1 MQEHKQYWLKSGSYN
16 MVLNIQALLFGF
28 GGFYLLVRM
37 LDKHHYGLWTL
48 FVAIT
53 TIFEM
58 ARNGLIQNALIKF
71 LSEGKEEDKPKIIS
85 ASFVLSGFLMLA
97 CILLNISLAGYFSR
111 LWHFPELVNMFLM
124 FNLVYVLQGLLAQFQ
139 WIEQANLQFRGI
151 LITTLIR
158 QGGYFLYI
166 FLSFIFHWP
175 ISLMN
180 LIYVQGLCAALAT
193 SIQYF
198 IVQRILF
205 VSYQWHYDWV
215 KKLFNYGKYIFGTF
229 ISSILANT
237 INQMMLGTMISPDAA
252 GSYNVALRI
261 ASLADIPTNALGTIV
276 FPQSAKR
283 FAEKGKDSGKYLYEK
298 SVGTILALLVP
309 FVLFIFA
316 FPGFVVHFIA
326 GSNYTDAIPLVR
338 FVILTFLLNPFIRLF
353 GTILDSIGRPRI
365 NFLITIIFTILILTL
380 SYVMIKKFGIM
391 GCVYGTLLADII
403 IVIVMQIIMY
413 KELNVNVLNTF
424 IYAGRFYPE
433 FLNSYIRP
441 LLRKRLN

>member
-1 MQEHKQYWLKSGSYN
+1 MQDHKRYWLKSGSYN

-37 LDKHHYGLWTL
+37 LDKHHYGIWTL

-71 LSEGKEEDKPKIIS
+71 LSEGMEEDKPKIIS
-85 ASFVLSGFLMLA
+85 ASFVLSGLLMLV

-151 LITTLIR
+151 LLTTIIR

-180 LIYVQGLCAALAT
+180 LIYVQGLCAAVAT
-193 SIQYF
+193 CIQYF

-215 KKLFNYGKYIFGTF
+215 KKLFNYGKYVFGTF

-298 SVGTILALLVP
+298 SVGTILAILVP
-309 FVLFIFA
+309 FVLFIFI
-316 FPGFVVHFIA
+316 FPGFVVRTIA
-326 GSNYTDAIPLVR
+326 GANYTDAIPLVR

-380 SYVMIKKFGIM
+380 SYIMIKHFGIM
-391 GCVYGTLLADII
+391 GCVYGTLLADIA
-403 IVIVMQIIMY
+403 IVVVMQIIMY

>member
-1 MQEHKQYWLKSGSYN
+1 MQAYKHYWLKSGSYN
-16 MVLNIQALLFGF
+16 MILNIQGLLFGF

-37 LDKHHYGLWTL
+37 LDKHHYGIWTL

-85 ASFVLSGFLMLA
+85 ASFVLSGILMLV

-124 FNLVYVLQGLLAQFQ
+124 FNLVYVLQGLLSQFQ

-151 LITTLIR
+151 LITTIIR

-166 FLSFIFHWP
+166 FVSFIYHWP

-180 LIYVQGLCAALAT
+180 LIYVQGLCAAVAT
-193 SIQYF
+193 CIQYF
-198 IVQRILF
+198 IVQRVLF
-205 VSYQWHYDWV
+205 VSYQWHSDWV
-215 KKLFNYGKYIFGTF
+215 KKLFNYGKYVFGTF

-309 FVLFIFA
+309 FVLFIFV
-316 FPGFVVHFIA
+316 FPGFVVHIIA
-326 GSNYTDAIPLVR
+326 GANYTDAIPLVR

-380 SYVMIKKFGIM
+380 SYIMIREFGIM
-391 GCVYGTLLADII
+391 GCVYGTLLADIA

>member
-1 MQEHKQYWLKSGSYN
+1 MQDHKHYWLKSGSYN

-37 LDKHHYGLWTL
+37 LDKHHYGIWTL

-71 LSEGKEEDKPKIIS
+71 LSEGREEDKPKIIS
-85 ASFVLSGFLMLA
+85 ASFVLSGLLMLA

-151 LITTLIR
+151 LITTIIR

-193 SIQYF
+193 CIQYF
-198 IVQRILF
+198 VVQRILF

-215 KKLFNYGKYIFGTF
+215 KKLFNYGKYVFGTF

-298 SVGTILALLVP
+298 SVGTILALLLP
-309 FVLFIFA
+309 FVLFIFI
-316 FPGFVVHFIA
+316 FPGFVVRIIA
-326 GSNYTDAIPLVR
+326 GANYTDAIPLVR

-380 SYVMIKKFGIM
+380 SYIMIRHFGIM
-391 GCVYGTLLADII
+391 GCVYGTLLADIA

>member
-16 MVLNIQALLFGF
+16 IVLNIQALLFGF

-151 LITTLIR
+151 LLTTLIR

-309 FVLFIFA
+309 FVLFIFV
-316 FPGFVVHFIA
+316 FPGFVVRIIA
-326 GSNYTDAIPLVR
+326 GANYTDAIPLVR

-380 SYVMIKKFGIM
+380 SYFMIKEFGIM

>member
-16 MVLNIQALLFGF
+16 IVLNIQALLFGF

-37 LDKHHYGLWTL
+37 LDKHHYGIWTL

-151 LITTLIR
+151 LLTTLIR

-193 SIQYF
+193 CIQYF

-261 ASLADIPTNALGTIV
+261 ASLADIPTNATGYHCISSKC
-276 FPQSAKR
+276 QK
-283 FAEKGKDSGKYLYEK
+283 
-298 SVGTILALLVP
+298 I
-309 FVLFIFA
+309 
-316 FPGFVVHFIA
+316 
-326 GSNYTDAIPLVR
+326 
-338 FVILTFLLNPFIRLF
+338 
-353 GTILDSIGRPRI
+353 
-365 NFLITIIFTILILTL
+365 
-380 SYVMIKKFGIM
+380 
-391 GCVYGTLLADII
+391 C
-403 IVIVMQIIMY
+403 
-413 KELNVNVLNTF
+413 
-424 IYAGRFYPE
+424 
-433 FLNSYIRP
+433 
-441 LLRKRLN
+441 RKRQRFR

>member
-16 MVLNIQALLFGF
+16 IFLNIQALLFGF

-166 FLSFIFHWP
+166 FFSFIFHWP

-180 LIYVQGLCAALAT
+180 LIYAQGLCAALAT
-193 SIQYF
+193 CIQYF

-309 FVLFIFA
+309 FVLFIFV
-316 FPGFVVHFIA
+316 FPRFVVHIIA
-326 GSNYTDAIPLVR
+326 GSNYTDAVPLVR

-365 NFLITIIFTILILTL
+365 NFLITIIFTVLILTL